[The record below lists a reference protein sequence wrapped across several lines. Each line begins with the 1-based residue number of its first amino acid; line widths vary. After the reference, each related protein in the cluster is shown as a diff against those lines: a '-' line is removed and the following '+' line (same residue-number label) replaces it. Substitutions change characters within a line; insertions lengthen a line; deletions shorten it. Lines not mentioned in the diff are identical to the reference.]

1 MFIIVAAERVNA
13 GSRFVAT
20 ESRFPQNRLNRF
32 KPNILTLMKL
42 YFPIM
47 AVAAMA
53 ISIAGC
59 GGSGGGGST
68 NANVTVNTINVKYG
82 APGMSTQIDGSYAS
96 TSLQYGRRVVFKL
109 AAGSHQFDFRLTD
122 SSTIDYTKTDTF
134 IANTRQN
141 YLVLFD
147 GIYIDAPNLTP
158 SATELTLRFVDAR
171 KLDTPVDVY
180 VTNGGTD
187 LASPVQKWT
196 GVEYKDAAKEL
207 KVGVGPYRVIVTSTG
222 TSTVISDSGRL
233 TPGGG
238 SETLCVLQ
246 LADPPAQASLGIYTS
261 KL

>member
-1 MFIIVAAERVNA
+1 
-13 GSRFVAT
+13 
-20 ESRFPQNRLNRF
+20 
-32 KPNILTLMKL
+32 MKL

-47 AVAAMA
+47 AMAAMA
-53 ISIAGC
+53 VAIAGC

-68 NANVTVNTINVKYG
+68 NANVTVNTINVMYG

-109 AAGSHQFDFRLTD
+109 APGSHQFDFRLTD
-122 SSTIDYTKTDTF
+122 TSTIDYTKTDTF

-141 YLVLFD
+141 YVVLFD
-147 GIYIDAPNLTP
+147 GIYVDRPTLTP

-171 KLDTPVDVY
+171 KLKTPVDVY
-180 VTNGGTD
+180 VTTGGTD

-196 GVEYKDAAKEL
+196 AVEYKDAAKEL
-207 KVGVGPYRVIVTSTG
+207 RVGVGAYRVIVTSTG
-222 TSTVISDSGRL
+222 TNTVITDSGRL

-246 LADPPAQASLGIYTS
+246 LADPPAQASLGVYTS